1 MIDKIFNPKT
11 IAVIGATDRKNS
23 VGRGVVEN
31 LKNGTRKVFYI
42 NPNKNKV
49 FGKKTYKNIN
59 DIKEKIDF
67 AIIVI
72 PRKFVSMAVDDCITK
87 KVKTVMIISSG
98 FKETGKE
105 GELLEGDI
113 ASRLKNAKINLIGP
127 NTLGVIRPSK
137 GLNASFAP
145 STPKKGEMAFIFQ
158 SGGLVDALVD
168 GINNKSLGFSFI
180 VSVGNEAGLTF
191 SDYIKM
197 ADEDKHTNAIA
208 LYIEGIKNGREFY
221 ETVKNCRKP
230 VVVIKAGKAEK
241 AQKAIALHT
250 GSLAGTYQIFSGA
263 MKQAG
268 AFKVNSLQELL
279 NTTKALA
286 WLTKA
291 NNKIGVVSNTGG
303 AGVLLVDCLEKH
315 NFKFPKI
322 SVKSKLLELSANPL
336 DILGDALTDK
346 YEEACTAALKDN
358 NTSLLI
364 VIQTPQIMT
373 SPIENAKMIVRLKEK
388 YKKPIITIFM
398 GEGGETL
405 SAINYLEK
413 NKIPNYSDPYLAV
426 KPLLAIT
433 N

>member
-11 IAVIGATDRKNS
+11 VAIIGATDRKNS

-31 LKNGTRKVFYI
+31 LKNGNRKIFYV
-42 NPNKNKV
+42 NPNKSKI
-49 FGKKTYKNIN
+49 FGKKTYGNIT
-59 DIKEKIDF
+59 DIKEKVDF
-67 AIIVI
+67 TIIVI
-72 PRKFVSMAVDDCITK
+72 PKKFVSTAVSDCIAK

-98 FKETGKE
+98 FKETDKE
-105 GELLEGDI
+105 GELLEKDI
-113 ASRLKNAKINLIGP
+113 AKKLKEAKINLIGP

-137 GLNASFAP
+137 NFNASFAP
-145 STPKKGEMAFIFQ
+145 CTPKKGEMAFIFQ
-158 SGGLVDALVD
+158 SGGLVDALLDGVD
-168 GINNKSLGFSFI
+168 SKNFGFSFV
-180 VSVGNEAGLTF
+180 VSVGNEAGLSF
-191 SDYIKM
+191 ADYIKM

-208 LYIEGIKNGREFY
+208 LYIEGINNGREFY
-221 ETVKNCRKP
+221 ETVKSCTKP
-230 VVVIKAGKAEK
+230 VVVIKAGKTKK
-241 AQKAIALHT
+241 AQKAITLHT
-250 GSLAGTYQIFSGA
+250 GSLAGVYQIFSGA

-268 AFKVNSLQELL
+268 AFEVNSLQELL

-286 WLTKA
+286 FIPKTDK
-291 NNKIGVVSNTGG
+291 KIGVVSNTGG
-303 AGVLLVDCLEKH
+303 AGVLLVDYLEDY

-322 SVKSKLLELSANPL
+322 SVKSNLIKSTANPL

-346 YEEACTAALKDN
+346 YEEACTAVMKN
-358 NTSLLI
+358 KQISLLV

-373 SPIENAKMIVRLKEK
+373 DPVENAKMLVRLKEK
-388 YKKPIITIFM
+388 YKKPVISIFM
-398 GEGGETL
+398 GEGKKTL